1 VAKGSG
7 KSGRRRGGKQPPAE
21 SQRRPEEKKPQDA
34 LSKLRTQLGQSR
46 VDATKKKD
54 VLTKPRS
61 SWWLAPLILA
71 VVTLILF
78 RAVIFGGNIFVS
90 PDASAPLGF
99 VTVGE
104 KVLYQDG
111 VYPLWNPYVFMGMPS
126 FASLAYNPLI
136 YPPDWPI
143 ALLQKALPLPDLTW
157 LLLYYF
163 LGGLGVYLLCRE
175 WGTGRWGAVFAGAI
189 FLSMPNLIAV
199 GAHGHG
205 SQLVDSAYIPWL
217 LWLTARLFRRG
228 RVEDL
233 AWLALAAG
241 FQLLRG
247 HVQICYY
254 TWLTI
259 GLYALFELLRRDRP
273 DLPIKSRLLRLV
285 GAGAGLGLGAALAA
299 FLYLPVREYAKF
311 SIRGAT
317 EGGGVAFDYATA
329 WSFTPLECLTFL
341 VPGAVG
347 FGGPTYW
354 GTMPFTDYP
363 HYMGLGVL
371 ALALIGLV
379 RAKKPAV
386 QIFLVALGL
395 VAILVSLG
403 KHGFLYP
410 LLYEWLPYF
419 NKFRV
424 PVMVLLL
431 LQVAT
436 VCLAAFGF
444 DAILEKNGDA
454 RVRRRVNLS
463 LTILTAGA
471 AVIFLAGLFPDA
483 WRGTYEA
490 MVRGQR
496 PEFPAENLAAAFAG
510 TTTDAVRVGII
521 ALGTLIVANLYRRD
535 ALPRIALLILVF
547 APSLFD
553 LWYVDERVMKPVLGP
568 PSLMESQSGRDDIVD
583 FLTQRAD
590 TSHFRVLPIQ
600 EFQSNRFAGF
610 GLASVGGYHAAKPK
624 LAQDCFDAE
633 AHFRPFRSI
642 QATGE
647 WSGDGFLRVANVE
660 YIIVPGYLPPG
671 TPLEQV
677 HEGSQVIYRNPL
689 ALPRVSLAT
698 EVRVAPAEEHLD
710 SLLSAGYDPAA
721 RVLLEK
727 QPEMA
732 LGPPG
737 GSVRITSYGLNSVR
751 MEAETPGPAVLR
763 FADLY
768 FPGWQVEVDGQPAA
782 ILRSDFAFR
791 AVVLP
796 GGRHQV
802 EWRYE
807 SRALRQG
814 SFISVGALVLV
825 LGLLAFGFWQRK
837 RTPQQG

>member
-1 VAKGSG
+1 
-7 KSGRRRGGKQPPAE
+7 
-21 SQRRPEEKKPQDA
+21 
-34 LSKLRTQLGQSR
+34 
-46 VDATKKKD
+46 
-54 VLTKPRS
+54 
-61 SWWLAPLILA
+61 
-71 VVTLILF
+71 
-78 RAVIFGGNIFVS
+78 
-90 PDASAPLGF
+90 
-99 VTVGE
+99 
-104 KVLYQDG
+104 
-111 VYPLWNPYVFMGMPS
+111 
-126 FASLAYNPLI
+126 
-136 YPPDWPI
+136 
-143 ALLQKALPLPDLTW
+143 
-157 LLLYYF
+157 
-163 LGGLGVYLLCRE
+163 
-175 WGTGRWGAVFAGAI
+175 
-189 FLSMPNLIAV
+189 
-199 GAHGHG
+199 
-205 SQLVDSAYIPWL
+205 
-217 LWLTARLFRRG
+217 
-228 RVEDL
+228 
-233 AWLALAAG
+233 
-241 FQLLRG
+241 
-247 HVQICYY
+247 
-254 TWLTI
+254 
-259 GLYALFELLRRDRP
+259 
-273 DLPIKSRLLRLV
+273 
-285 GAGAGLGLGAALAA
+285 
-299 FLYLPVREYAKF
+299 
-311 SIRGAT
+311 
-317 EGGGVAFDYATA
+317 
-329 WSFTPLECLTFL
+329 
-341 VPGAVG
+341 
-347 FGGPTYW
+347 
-354 GTMPFTDYP
+354 MPFTDYP

-379 RAKKPAV
+379 RARKPAV

-395 VAILVSLG
+395 MAILVSFG

-431 LQVAT
+431 LQLAT
-436 VCLAAFGF
+436 VSLAAFGL
-444 DAILEKNGDA
+444 DAILEKSGDA

-471 AVIFLAGLFPDA
+471 ALIFLAGLFPDV

-496 PEFPAENLAAAFAG
+496 
-510 TTTDAVRVGII
+510 
-521 ALGTLIVANLYRRD
+521 
-535 ALPRIALLILVF
+535 LPQIALLILVF

-568 PSLMESQSGRDDIVD
+568 PSLMERQNGRDDIID

-633 AHFRPFRSI
+633 AHFRPFRNI

-660 YIIVPGYLPPG
+660 YVIVPGYLPPN
-671 TPLEQV
+671 TPLLQV

-710 SLLSAGYDPAA
+710 SLLSPGYDPAA

-782 ILRSDFAFR
+782 ILRSDYAFR

-814 SFISVGALVLV
+814 SFVSVGALVLV
-825 LGLLAFGFWQRK
+825 LGLLAYGFWQRK
-837 RTPQQG
+837 RAPQQS